1 MKQSIEINQFGKNV
15 GYVIIGNIVT
25 TILIFLQI
33 PILTRGLGTAS
44 YGDWSLIN
52 VTISLISPFA
62 ILAFNSSIVR
72 FLAVEQDNNK
82 VREDFFS
89 ACLIVTLL
97 GIALSALLFLF
108 SGLMAKTIFG
118 DIKLTSVIK
127 LSSVLILLN
136 ALYPLLTS
144 FFSMKRNIGLYS
156 IFTTLYSIILTSLMF
171 LFIFLGKKLEGA
183 IIAWIISLTVVN
195 LIALVIIL
203 GKIGFRR
210 PRFSNLGSYLKY
222 GLPLVGSP
230 AILWIIYASDRYLI
244 SYFLGAAATGIY
256 SAAFGVGGYANFILP
271 SVGIVLFPT
280 ISKLF
285 DEGDFDRTRLYMKY
299 TFKYLM
305 MVIIPAAAGLSILGR
320 QLLRIVATPAFVSGN
335 TIVPFIA
342 FGSVFS
348 CFYQI
353 CIYVMYLTHKT
364 QVNVR
369 LLLTAAVVNVL
380 LNLLLIPLM
389 GIIGSA
395 VASLVAFGI
404 LGGITLIMSRRYFK
418 FDVSP
423 SFILKSFISASIMT
437 VCIWLIKSESIF
449 QVAVA
454 IIIGII
460 VYFAVLVL
468 VRGFSRQE
476 FSFFTS
482 FIRNTFKRNRRANT
496 N

>member
-33 PILTRGLGTAS
+33 PILTRGLGPAA
-44 YGDWSLIN
+44 YGNWSLIN
-52 VTISLISPFA
+52 VTISLLTPFA
-62 ILAFNSSIVR
+62 MLAFNASIIR
-72 FLAVEQDNNK
+72 FLAVEEDNSK
-82 VREDFFS
+82 IREDFFS
-89 ACLIVTLL
+89 ACAIVALL

-118 DIKLTSVIK
+118 DVKLASVIK

-156 IFTTLYSIILTSLMF
+156 IFNTCYSIFLTGLMF
-171 LFIFLGKKLEGA
+171 VFILSGQKLTGVITA
-183 IIAWIISLTVVN
+183 CIISLAVADI
-195 LIALVIIL
+195 LAFFIIL
-203 GKIGFRR
+203 KQIGFHL
-210 PRFSNLGSYLKY
+210 PRFSNIRPYLKY

-244 SYFLGAAATGIY
+244 SYFLGAASTGIY
-256 SAAFGVGGYANFILP
+256 SAAYGVGGYADFMLP
-271 SVGIVLFPT
+271 SVGVVLFPT

-285 DEGDFDRTRLYMKY
+285 DEGDFDSTKLYMKY

-305 MVIIPAAAGLSILGR
+305 MVIIPGAAGLSILGK
-320 QLLRIVATPAFVSGN
+320 QLLRIIATPAFVNGSI
-335 TIVPFIA
+335 IVPFIA
-342 FGSVFS
+342 FGSVFN

-353 CIYVMYLTHKT
+353 CIYVMHLSRNTYI
-364 QVNVR
+364 NVR
-369 LLLTAAVVNVL
+369 LLVTAAVVNVL

-395 VASLVAFGI
+395 VASLVAFGT
-404 LGGITLIMSRRYFK
+404 LGGLTWIISRRYFK

-423 SFILKSFISASIMT
+423 SFILKSFFSASIMT
-437 VCIWLIKSESIF
+437 VCIWLIKPESIF